1 VFAVIVQYDQISE
14 SGETKIAMWC
24 NYMMAAHLGSP
35 LQRLAYIFSN
45 QTKCNDV
52 SYNSFLKTYQET
64 SWDSP
69 AATSI
74 GELR

>member
-1 VFAVIVQYDQISE
+1 VFAAIVQYDQNSE
-14 SGETKIAMWC
+14 SGETQIAKWC
-24 NYMMAAHLGSP
+24 NYMTAAHLGSP

-45 QTKCNDV
+45 PTECNDV
-52 SYNSFLKTYQET
+52 SYNSFLKKYQET

-74 GELR
+74 SESK